1 MIITSDFDN
10 ICMKAKNQAELMV
23 KNGLYSRFKLSRA
36 ARIEKAYLGCIGE
49 LAFEHYLQKENIKY
63 SKDTTDFS
71 IKNSDDFDFLINS
84 KKIDIKV
91 AKKTTKRIPSDH
103 WTYGYPEEQNPISKD
118 FVIIGW
124 VDFNLKQVGFYGWI
138 TGIQIQNFPVV
149 SKNGYAGYAY
159 KTPNHEFKWGDLN
172 KDFKQLQINL

>member
-1 MIITSDFDN
+1 MIINSEFEE
-10 ICMKAKNQAELMV
+10 ICVKAKIQAEMMV
-23 KNGLYSRFKLSRA
+23 KNGLYSRFKLSKTS
-36 ARIEKAYLGCIGE
+36 RIEKAYLGCIGE
-49 LAFEHYLQKENIKY
+49 LAFENYLKKENIAYRTDLTDY
-63 SKDTTDFS
+63 STN
-71 IKNSDDFDFLINS
+71 NSDEFDFLINA

-91 AKKTTKRIPSDH
+91 AKKTTKSTPSDN
-103 WTYGYPEEQNPISKD
+103 WTYGYPEEQKPNTKH

-159 KTPNHEFKWGDLN
+159 KTPNHEFKWGNLN
-172 KDFKQLQINL
+172 KDFKQLQINF